1 MENQIPLISLCIP
14 TNGVVEWVIPVVE
27 SIYKQGV
34 DQLLFEVVI
43 ADNGT
48 DSVLDKA
55 LLNYRYDNLHYYK
68 TQEQGFV
75 NQKASFRLAH
85 GEFRKMLN
93 HRGPLIDG
101 ALQDMVEVVKKYRDT
116 KPVLYFSD
124 GRIKSK
130 DEFIECANTDEFIA
144 KMLSWTTWS
153 AGLGLWKEDIPALNR
168 LECDKMFPHVTMMF
182 ETREESRYVI
192 WNKTYL
198 EIMSDDGKGGYNVF
212 KAFAIDFMD
221 LMNDLR
227 EKKRISEETFGR
239 TKNDVLTLLSR
250 FYYTEKLRPRI
261 HTFEIDHIKTSVCKY
276 YSLFEYYYMILYAFT
291 FFPKS
296 AIRVIKQTFGKK
308 AFV

>member
-1 MENQIPLISLCIP
+1 MEIQTPLISLCIP
-14 TNGVVEWVIPVVE
+14 TNGVVEWVIPVIK
-27 SIYKQGV
+27 SIYNQGV
-34 DQLLFEVVI
+34 DQSLFEVVI
-43 ADNGT
+43 ADNGA
-48 DSVLDKA
+48 DSDLDKA
-55 LLNYRYDNLHYYK
+55 LLDYRYDNLHYFK

-93 HRGPLIDG
+93 HRGPLSDG
-101 ALQDMVEVVKKYRDT
+101 ALQDMVEVVKKYHDT

-124 GRIKSK
+124 CKIKSK

-153 AGLGLWKEDIPALNR
+153 AGLGLWKEDIPALDR
-168 LECDKMFPHVTMMF
+168 LECNKMFPHVTMMF

-192 WNKTYL
+192 WNKKYL
-198 EIMSDDGKGGYNVF
+198 EMMSDEGKGGYNVF

-227 EKKRISEETFGR
+227 ERNKISEETFGR
-239 TKNDVLTLLSR
+239 TKSDVLILLSG
-250 FYYTEKLRPRI
+250 FYYTEKLRPSI
-261 HTFEIDHIKTSVCKY
+261 HTFELDHIKKSVCKY
-276 YSLFEYYYMILYAFT
+276 YTLREYYFMIFYSFT

-296 AIRVIKQTFGKK
+296 AIRVIKQTWKK
-308 AFV
+308 IV